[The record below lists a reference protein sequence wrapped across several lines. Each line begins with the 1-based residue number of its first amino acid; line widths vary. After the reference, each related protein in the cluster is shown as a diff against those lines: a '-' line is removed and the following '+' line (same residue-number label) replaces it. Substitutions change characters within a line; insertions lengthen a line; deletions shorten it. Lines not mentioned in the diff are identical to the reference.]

1 MLGMSQQRIAPN
13 ALWPGNKE
21 IQKWNLTGRLTA
33 SSLKV
38 NTHKKAAG
46 LLLAV
51 LEMAEHFNHGVNSLC
66 SKSERRQTSKTER
79 SATCNQFQ
87 IDRQNQSNS
96 IQEARNQTSN
106 KAKFKEWRLER
117 RSDIQQS
124 NKHWKYTRRVKM
136 VGGTQVLLIRVR
148 QDFKNGGGQQRERV
162 EARTISKR
170 KSNRGTGTAWAQRVI
185 EHFWVLSRCS
195 KFFFTCAWIQK
206 ALSTDQQCGRC
217 SHQRTSSNREFTE
230 VSKDLQWIL
239 RSVFYIKNTKQI
251 LNFFE
256 IFMAG
261 NFSLEK
267 VINSWVNLMEAAWWI

>member
-1 MLGMSQQRIAPN
+1 MTLKALLMSCWVEKNPKWWLNVRLWIRTTGKAVVYSPVSGWRLEAELILEQTVKGGYQACEEQIQVLECAATLRMSQQRMVPN

-21 IQKWNLTGRLTA
+21 TLKWNLTGRPTA

-46 LLLAV
+46 LLLAG

-66 SKSERRQTSKTER
+66 SKSERGQTSKTER

-87 IDRQNQSNS
+87 IDRPNQSNS

-136 VGGTQVLLIRVR
+136 VGGTQVLLIRAR

-162 EARTISKR
+162 EARTTSKR
-170 KSNRGTGTAWAQRVI
+170 KSNRGTGTAWVQRVI
-185 EHFWVLSRCS
+185 
-195 KFFFTCAWIQK
+195 
-206 ALSTDQQCGRC
+206 
-217 SHQRTSSNREFTE
+217 
-230 VSKDLQWIL
+230 
-239 RSVFYIKNTKQI
+239 
-251 LNFFE
+251 
-256 IFMAG
+256 
-261 NFSLEK
+261 
-267 VINSWVNLMEAAWWI
+267 